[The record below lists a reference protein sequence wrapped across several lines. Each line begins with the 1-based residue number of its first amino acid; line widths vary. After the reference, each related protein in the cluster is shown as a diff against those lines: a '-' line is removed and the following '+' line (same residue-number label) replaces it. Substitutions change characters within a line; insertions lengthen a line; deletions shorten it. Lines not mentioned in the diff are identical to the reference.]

1 MVHIGLLQPRVMPG
15 EESQKNTSGG
25 WLMTSV
31 SPWGD
36 SDEDAFDQALVELG
50 LGDARIIE
58 IRGAML
64 PMGFEPLP
72 PRLLPMGSLVE
83 CHLAVSRVFDG
94 GQASAGVGWAIAE
107 TPEGDQCA
115 VVATITSEEDADET
129 SILLKTE
136 LRKRMASRDL
146 EVLDYEIAV
155 DEVTSAAGHHG
166 VVLAA
171 LILPDSL
178 NFQPKG
184 AMGRVREMIRELSD
198 DEDKKVSKTP
208 PPQAARRSDGTRKA
222 DGGMTFEM

>member
-1 MVHIGLLQPRVMPG
+1 MDFNIGGANNTPG
-15 EESQKNTSGG
+15 ASAPQANGTPTGG
-25 WLMTSV
+25 WLMTAV
-31 SPWGD
+31 APWGE
-36 SDEDAFDQALVELG
+36 SEEDAFDQCLVDLG
-50 LGDARIIE
+50 LGDCRLVQIK
-58 IRGAML
+58 GAML
-64 PMGFEPLP
+64 PMGFEPVP

-83 CHLAVSRVFDG
+83 CHLAVSRVIDG

-115 VVATITSEEDADET
+115 VVATIACEEDSEET

-178 NFQPKG
+178 NFQPNG
-184 AMGRVREMIRELSD
+184 AMGHDTTRHGTARHGMAWHEMIWHD
-198 DEDKKVSKTP
+198 I
-208 PPQAARRSDGTRKA
+208 
-222 DGGMTFEM
+222 EMISHYMM